1 MERLN
6 SILLAGTSA
15 FGSAFDDMLSR
26 ELTKLRGAP
35 LRYLRAVH
43 VRPSADIGEIASH
56 FVQRGKI
63 DVRGRVA
70 RRVLAALAGGEARN
84 ESDLLSYL
92 LFDGSFCARLIE
104 MGYADAEARA
114 TEIAELFSR
123 DVQTEPVSG
132 SS

>member
-1 MERLN
+1 
-6 SILLAGTSA
+6 
-15 FGSAFDDMLSR
+15 
-26 ELTKLRGAP
+26 
-35 LRYLRAVH
+35 
-43 VRPSADIGEIASH
+43 
-56 FVQRGKI
+56 
-63 DVRGRVA
+63 VA

-92 LFDGSFCARLIE
+92 LFDGSFFARLIE